1 MKHPMLRLFER
12 VAIRLGTLIGFSPPP
27 RIAKVEQDAD
37 KIMITF
43 NQDAHKKHNETIGSW
58 PIRHYSLLVQFD
70 PLDESEAVDEDDP
83 DGAFT
88 AAEAY
93 TKRIRIE
100 SVAEPYR
107 LNLPIG
113 HRFYFRVAAV
123 HDVDPR
129 PNIDVLVRG
138 IFCRKSEKIVVK
150 PAPGSPRDVVVLDKA
165 VGRTASQVAWGAA
178 PGAASYIAEMVNAQ
192 SAVLGRAYIIEAHMQ
207 ENSHGGKTPR
217 IQFGNAEVAAEV
229 AAARLLEEVLPA
241 DNEGAAEVEFHFHT
255 PFVANHQLATATDL
269 TPRGERSSSTAHK
282 AFKVRCAVP
291 YAMKPD
297 DADAA
302 PGRVLIRFDGMNQ
315 EICSVIEAAAA
326 NNRVLILKRTKLD
339 LGHMDSSADE
349 RFEPGATG
357 HAQAPAGAMP
367 NIPGAQAAPVGAMP
381 VLPPGVQAPHGA
393 IAMLSPEM
401 VATCDN
407 QTRQLLLASHSAQLF
422 VPAAG
427 PPALP
432 SAATPMP
439 VLPPELMASARKLD
453 IHLEAP
459 PPEPEPEP
467 PKGKKK

>member
-1 MKHPMLRLFER
+1 MWQFFPLALVLSKIGEAANEPPVFVYDADMHLHMSDIQERLFDWMLNVGKISTTILFVVTQQEWAIWLRMFVSSLWGLKASARGGPSRASARARASDARAVFVSLCSQMIMKHPMLRLFER

-100 SVAEPYR
+100 SVAEPVY

-192 SAVLGRAYIIEAHMQ
+192 SAVLGRAYRLR
-207 ENSHGGKTPR
+207 GR
-217 IQFGNAEVAAEV
+217 
-229 AAARLLEEVLPA
+229 AR
-241 DNEGAAEVEFHFHT
+241 
-255 PFVANHQLATATDL
+255 
-269 TPRGERSSSTAHK
+269 
-282 AFKVRCAVP
+282 
-291 YAMKPD
+291 
-297 DADAA
+297 
-302 PGRVLIRFDGMNQ
+302 RF
-315 EICSVIEAAAA
+315 
-326 NNRVLILKRTKLD
+326 
-339 LGHMDSSADE
+339 
-349 RFEPGATG
+349 
-357 HAQAPAGAMP
+357 
-367 NIPGAQAAPVGAMP
+367 
-381 VLPPGVQAPHGA
+381 
-393 IAMLSPEM
+393 
-401 VATCDN
+401 
-407 QTRQLLLASHSAQLF
+407 
-422 VPAAG
+422 
-427 PPALP
+427 
-432 SAATPMP
+432 
-439 VLPPELMASARKLD
+439 
-453 IHLEAP
+453 
-459 PPEPEPEP
+459 
-467 PKGKKK
+467 